1 MAKPKI
7 EKEVVSFRL
16 KSNYLK
22 TFRKA
27 CEVSGVR
34 MSSIIE
40 SLMFRY
46 LKELDQIMKEEE
58 EMMSIT
64 ERLKRRVSADLKEFD
79 EELMREG
86 YSE

>member
-1 MAKPKI
+1 MVKVK
-7 EKEVVSFRL
+7 KEVVSFRL
-16 KSNYLK
+16 KSNYIK

-27 CEVSGVR
+27 CEVSGVK

-46 LKELDQIMKEEE
+46 LKELDQIMKEEDN
-58 EMMSIT
+58 MMSIT
-64 ERLKRRVSADLKEFD
+64 ERLERKVSSDLKEFD
-79 EELMREG
+79 EEMKVED